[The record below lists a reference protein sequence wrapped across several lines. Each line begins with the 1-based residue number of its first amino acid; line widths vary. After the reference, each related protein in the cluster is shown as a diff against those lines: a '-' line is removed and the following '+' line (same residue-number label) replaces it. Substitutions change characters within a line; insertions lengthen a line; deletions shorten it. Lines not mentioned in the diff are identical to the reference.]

1 MGWYQ
6 VIFHWDKNDAP
17 EGGPDIAPDVG
28 KVLEL
33 TKALRQEAAQERR
46 QSSEG
51 VKFGGE
57 K

>member
-6 VIFHWDKNDAP
+6 VIFHWDKNHAP

-33 TKALRQEAAQERR
+33 TKALRQGTAQERR
-46 QSSEG
+46 QPSEG
-51 VKFGGE
+51 VKFG